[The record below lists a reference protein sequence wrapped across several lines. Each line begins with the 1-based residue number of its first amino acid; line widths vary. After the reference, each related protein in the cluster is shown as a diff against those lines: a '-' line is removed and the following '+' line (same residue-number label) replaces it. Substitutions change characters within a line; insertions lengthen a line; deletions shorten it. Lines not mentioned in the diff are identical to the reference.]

1 MLPPVALPN
10 SDASRLRSID
20 CPSSEDTPMAVPIRV
35 VHYVNQFF
43 GGIGGE
49 EHANI
54 PPEVRLGPVGPGN
67 ALNMALG
74 ENGSVVATIVAGDN
88 YVVEEVEAFESALD
102 KAIADFTPDVIVA
115 GPAFE
120 AGRYG
125 LAAAELCKA
134 AQLRGVPA
142 VTAMYPDN
150 PGVLTHG
157 KEILCIPTGISTAG
171 MSEVLK
177 KVSALAIKL
186 GRGEAIGAAAYE
198 GYLPRGLRKFVMREK
213 TGAERAADLLKA
225 RLTGEEALSEVYL
238 SKYETVS
245 APAALESFADKT
257 IALVTTGA
265 VVPIGNPDNMPPL
278 FATSYY
284 KYSIDGLDELGQG
297 EWESVHAG
305 FNTDHINT
313 HDPNY
318 ALPLNAARRLEADG
332 TIKSIYPEMFS
343 LAGVATAVKE
353 AQKFGAEMA
362 REINANDIDA
372 VLLVAT

>member
-1 MLPPVALPN
+1 V
-10 SDASRLRSID
+10 
-20 CPSSEDTPMAVPIRV
+20 AVPVRV
-35 VHYVNQFF
+35 VHYINQFF

-54 PPEVRLGPVGPGN
+54 PPEVRPEPVGPGN
-67 ALNMALG
+67 ALNIALG
-74 ENGSVVATIVAGDN
+74 DDGSVVATIVAGDN
-88 YVVEEVEAFESALD
+88 YVVEEAGAFETALD
-102 KAIADFTPDVIVA
+102 KIIAEFKPDVIVA

-134 AQLRGVPA
+134 VQARGIPA

-157 KEILCIPTGISTAG
+157 KEILCVPTGTSTAG
-171 MSEVLK
+171 MAAVLNT
-177 KVSALAIKL
+177 VAALAVKL
-186 GRGEAIGAAAYE
+186 GRGEEIGAASDE
-198 GYLPRGLRKFVMREK
+198 GYLPRGLRKFVMRAK
-213 TGAERAADLLKA
+213 SGAERAADLLKA
-225 RLTGEEALSEVYL
+225 RLAGEEAPTEVYL
-238 SKYETVS
+238 SKYES
-245 APAALESFADKT
+245 IAAPAAIDNFSDKT
-257 IALVTTGA
+257 VALVTTGA
-265 VVPIGNPDNMPPL
+265 VVPTGNPDNMPPL

-284 KYSIDGLDELGQG
+284 KYSIDGLAELGQG
-297 EWESVHAG
+297 DWESVHAG

-318 ALPLNAARRLEADG
+318 ALPLNAARALEADG

-343 LAGVATAVKE
+343 LAGVATAVAE
-353 AQKFGAEMA
+353 SQKFGAEMA
-362 REINANDIDA
+362 EEISSNGIDA